1 MAALATRPGP
11 GGSMQ
16 RDVTGRAL
24 TASRKMIRTGSGCAS
39 WLTTSSSPSAVAAV
53 SSSAVT
59 LEPGL
64 QPGDGARGGER
75 LGDEPAQ
82 PHVIG
87 RSAPADGPFRRIRGA
102 QLRLASSGG

>member
-24 TASRKMIRTGSGCAS
+24 TASRKLIRTGSGCAR
-39 WLTTSSSPSAVAAV
+39 WLTISSSPSAVAAV
-53 SSSAVT
+53 SSSAVMAAS
-59 LEPGL
+59 LGSSQEMV
-64 QPGDGARGGER
+64 RGGER
-75 LGDEPAQ
+75 LGDELAQ
-82 PHVIG
+82 PHVFG
-87 RSAPADGPFRRIRGA
+87 RSAPAEGPFRRIRGA